1 MTDWKARA
9 EREAAAIIAEGVPS
23 RPLAD
28 RLNNVP
34 LAVTYQDL
42 VSLVALGWL
51 QGANYGDHA
60 RLTLIEDAF
69 DELRAS
75 L

>member
-9 EREAAAIIAEGVPS
+9 EREAAAIIAEAQTGS
-23 RPLAD
+23 
-28 RLNNVP
+28 
-34 LAVTYQDL
+34 AVWPDGSVVSYANL

-60 RLTLIEDAF
+60 RLSLIEDAF